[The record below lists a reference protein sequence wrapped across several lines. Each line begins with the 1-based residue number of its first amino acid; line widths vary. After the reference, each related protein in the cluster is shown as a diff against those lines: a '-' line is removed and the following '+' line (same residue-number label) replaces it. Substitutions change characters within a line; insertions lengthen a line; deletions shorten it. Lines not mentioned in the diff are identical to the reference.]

1 MSPPGVLR
9 VRMLL
14 VACVPLGKTSRESGN
29 KESARGVNF
38 GRAQV
43 EPEGLREELVEY
55 KKRLESLE
63 QMREERQAL
72 ELERD
77 QVPSALQQTVL
88 PHALDPVPNF

>member
-1 MSPPGVLR
+1 M
-9 VRMLL
+9 
-14 VACVPLGKTSRESGN
+14 
-29 KESARGVNF
+29 NF